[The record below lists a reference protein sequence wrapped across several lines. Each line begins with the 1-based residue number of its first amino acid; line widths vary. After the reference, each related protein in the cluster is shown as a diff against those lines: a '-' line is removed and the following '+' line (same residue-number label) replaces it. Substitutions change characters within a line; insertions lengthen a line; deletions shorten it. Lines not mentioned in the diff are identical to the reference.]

1 MILKAQGSGDRPEA
15 GGDFLT
21 RLEAEIPA
29 LRRYALSLVRDGDR
43 ANDLVQ
49 DCVERALS
57 RRHLWR
63 RPFSLRGWL
72 FRIMHNLHA
81 NNVRAISRRPASVP
95 LDAASE
101 LRVSP
106 EQLTHVE
113 MTETL
118 QAFERLSEEQREVL
132 VLIVVEGLTYRQ
144 AAKVL
149 GIPVGT
155 VVSRISRARERL
167 SNSAVSSPVPLRRV
181 K

>member
-1 MILKAQGSGDRPEA
+1 
-15 GGDFLT
+15 
-21 RLEAEIPA
+21 
-29 LRRYALSLVRDGDR
+29 
-43 ANDLVQ
+43 
-49 DCVERALS
+49 
-57 RRHLWR
+57 
-63 RPFSLRGWL
+63 
-72 FRIMHNLHA
+72 
-81 NNVRAISRRPASVP
+81 

>member
-1 MILKAQGSGDRPEA
+1 MISRARGTSGSSGE
-15 GGDFLT
+15 GGDFLS
-21 RLEAEIPA
+21 RLEAELPA
-29 LRRYALSLVRDGDR
+29 LRRYAITLVRDGDR

-81 NNVRAISRRPASVP
+81 NNVRAFSRRPATVP
-95 LDAASE
+95 LDTASE
-101 LRVSP
+101 LRVAP

-113 MTETL
+113 MTETMH
-118 QAFERLSEEQREVL
+118 AFERLSEEQREVL

-155 VVSRISRARERL
+155 VVSRIARARERL
-167 SNSAVSSPVPLRRV
+167 STGASSPSVPLRRV

>member
-1 MILKAQGSGDRPEA
+1 MISRPSESGAEPHG

-29 LRRYALSLVRDGDR
+29 LRRYAISLVREGDR

-72 FRIMHNLHA
+72 FRIMHNIHA
-81 NNVRAISRRPASVP
+81 NNRRAISRRPASVP
-95 LDAASE
+95 LDTASE
-101 LRVSP
+101 PRISP

-113 MTETL
+113 LTETL

-149 GIPVGT
+149 GIPLGT
-155 VVSRISRARERL
+155 VVSGIARARERL
-167 SNSAVSSPVPLRRV
+167 SNTAVASPVPLRRV

>member
-1 MILKAQGSGDRPEA
+1 M

-29 LRRYALSLVRDGDR
+29 LRRYARTLMRDDDR
-43 ANDLVQ
+43 ASDLVQ

-72 FRIMHNLHA
+72 FRIMHNIHA
-81 NNVRAISRRPASVP
+81 NDMRATGRRPANFP
-95 LDAASE
+95 LDAVAE
-101 LRVSP
+101 PGVPP
-106 EQLTHVE
+106 EQFTHVE
-113 MTETL
+113 VTEAL
-118 QAFERLSEEQREVL
+118 EAFERLSEEQREVL
-132 VLIVVEGLTYRQ
+132 LLIAVEGFTYRQ
-144 AAKVL
+144 AAKAL

-155 VVSRISRARERL
+155 VVSRVVRARERL
-167 SNSAVSSPVPLRRV
+167 KDVAVSPPSPLRRV

>member
-1 MILKAQGSGDRPEA
+1 MISRPSETSGGSGE
-15 GGDFLT
+15 GGDFLS

-29 LRRYALSLVRDGDR
+29 LRRYAISLVRDGDR

-49 DCVERALS
+49 DCIERALS

-81 NNVRAISRRPASVP
+81 NNVRALSRRPASVP
-95 LDAASE
+95 LDSASE
-101 LRVSP
+101 LRVSAD
-106 EQLTHVE
+106 QLTHVE
-113 MTETL
+113 MTETM
-118 QAFERLSEEQREVL
+118 QAFERLSHDQREVL

-155 VVSRISRARERL
+155 VVSRIARARERL
-167 SNSAVSSPVPLRRV
+167 SSGAVPTSMPLRRV